1 MALDVEVLEQSF
13 NQIKPQAGEF
23 ASSFYSNLFTTYPD
37 AQPLFAETDMAEQQK
52 KLIGSLVLVIDN
64 LRQPEALSA
73 ALKGLGARHV
83 QYGALPEHYPM
94 VGQALLTTFATYL
107 GPDWTTEAQ
116 QAWTGA
122 YGVITELML
131 EGADYPPEVVKLELN

>member
-1 MALDVEVLEQSF
+1 MALDVQVLEQSF
-13 NQIKPQAGEF
+13 NRVKPQAEAF
-23 ASSFYSNLFTTYPD
+23 AASFYDTLFTNYP
-37 AQPLFAETDMAEQQK
+37 AARPLFAETDMAAQQE

-64 LRQPEALSA
+64 LRQPEALSG

-94 VGQALLTTFATYL
+94 VGQTLLQTLATYL
-107 GPDWTTEAQ
+107 GPEWTTETQ
-116 QAWTGA
+116 QAWAGA

-131 EGADYPPEVVKLELN
+131 EGADYPPEVLKLELG

>member
-1 MALDVEVLEQSF
+1 MSLDVEVLEQSF
-13 NQIKPQAGEF
+13 DRVKPQAPAF
-23 ASSFYSNLFTTYPD
+23 AASFYENLFSTYPES
-37 AQPLFAETDMAEQQK
+37 QPLFANTEMAAQQK
-52 KLIGSLVLVIDN
+52 KLMDSLVLVINN
-64 LRQPEALSA
+64 LRQPDTLVN

-94 VGQALLTTFATYL
+94 VGQALLKTFESYL
-107 GPDWTTEAQ
+107 GSGWTPETQ

-131 EGADYPPEVVKLELN
+131 DGADYPPEVLKLELS